1 MHNGNSKKVEVT
13 ILSLLLLKF
22 SCENVIWMTS
32 NYLER
37 DGNTVDPQYEVSRA
51 VDISAIVNEP
61 SRLNKGL
68 SLIFTIVGQFDRKC
82 RYLTL
87 KPNLSNR
94 FISVRP
100 ATHRVVQPTSR

>member
-1 MHNGNSKKVEVT
+1 MHDGVIKKVEV
-13 ILSLLLLKF
+13 IVLSLLSLKF
-22 SCENVIWMTS
+22 SYENVISMTC

-37 DGNTVDPQYEVSRA
+37 DVNTVDSQYGVSRA
-51 VDISAIVNEP
+51 VTISANVNEP

-68 SLIFTIVGQFDRKC
+68 SLITTIVGQFDRKC

-87 KPNLSNR
+87 EPNLSKR

-100 ATHRVVQPTSR
+100 ATHRTVQPTSR